1 MKMRPLLGV
10 AVAASLTLA
19 ACGGG
24 DSSSDT
30 TTPAAAEGVDLAAA
44 GCPET
49 VILQTDW
56 NPEAEHGNLY
66 QLIGE
71 GYTVDTAKLR
81 VTGDLVSEGKTTG
94 VKVEIRAGG
103 PAIGYSQVTAEL
115 YKDPSI
121 LLGFTSTDEAVSHSG
136 DEFPTIA
143 VVAPFN
149 INPQIIMWDPETY
162 PDVKEIG
169 DLKEPGVKVRYFN
182 GAAYMDYFTSTGILD
197 KAQTD
202 GTYDGAPASFL
213 AAAGKDAQQGFG
225 TSEPY
230 FYEKVLKDWMKPVGY
245 QYIHDAG
252 WTAYAQS
259 LGGTPANIEKYDS
272 CLKELVPVIQKAMI
286 EYLGAPER
294 ANAIILDAVSQYN
307 NGWVY
312 DAGQAA
318 AAVEK
323 MLSDKLIANS
333 PDGTLGSF
341 DIDRVTDFIEIA
353 TPVFTSTGAK
363 VKDGLVAEDIVTNKY
378 IDPSIKL
385 D

>member
-10 AVAASLTLA
+10 AIAASLTLA

-24 DSSSDT
+24 DSASDNT
-30 TTPAAAEGVDLAAA
+30 SGAAEGVDLAAA
-44 GCPET
+44 GCPST

-66 QLIGE
+66 QLVGD
-71 GYTVDTAKLR
+71 GYTIDTEKLR
-81 VTGDLVSEGKTTG
+81 VTGDLVSGGQTTG
-94 VKVEIRAGG
+94 VQVEIRAGG

-115 YKDPSI
+115 YKDPEI

-136 DEFPTIA
+136 DDFKTVA

-169 DLKEPGVKVRYFN
+169 DLKEKGVKVRYFN

-197 KAQTD
+197 KDQTD

-225 TSEPY
+225 TAEPY
-230 FYEKVLKDWMKPVGY
+230 FYENVLKDWMKPVEY

-259 LGGTPANIEKYDS
+259 LGGTPKNIEKYDS
-272 CLKELVPVIQKAMI
+272 CLKELVPVIQKAML
-286 EYLGAPER
+286 EYLEAPDR
-294 ANAIILDAVSQYN
+294 ANAIILDAVTQYN

-312 DAGQAA
+312 DKGQAD
-318 AAVEK
+318 AAVQK
-323 MLSDKLIANS
+323 MLADKLIANS

-341 DIDRVTDFIEIA
+341 DMDRVTKFIEIA
-353 TPVFTSTGAK
+353 TPVFTSTGSK
-363 VKDGLVAEDIVTNKY
+363 VKEGLVADDIVTNKY